1 MVRKAGFGVIAVVS
15 GMACRLVPGFA
26 LPLFLFGFFINLSGI
41 VLIGSRRYRV
51 PGKRPR
57 TQNVV

>member
-1 MVRKAGFGVIAVVS
+1 MRKAGFGVIAVVS

-57 TQNVV
+57 T